1 MSQLGPMLILIDI
14 IMEIVNLLVST
25 FIQVS
30 ILFLYTSIYPHIP
43 ITAHLTNSPGL
54 PDVSPQKNA
63 VVDFIQSLQSKPDVW
78 FVSNEQLLQWVS
90 KLRVDAYSNTS
101 IRCKTLCLSV
111 NWPVNPTCNALYPT
125 LARKSV
131 TVLKLLAQPII
142 LCLAVF

>member
-1 MSQLGPMLILIDI
+1 MYIWLEVQLMSQLGPMLILIDI
-14 IMEIVNLLVST
+14 IMETVNLLVST

-30 ILFLYTSIYPHIP
+30 ILFLYTSIYPYIP

-90 KLRVDAYSNTS
+90 R
-101 IRCKTLCLSV
+101 LSV
-111 NWPVNPTCNALYPT
+111 
-125 LARKSV
+125 
-131 TVLKLLAQPII
+131 
-142 LCLAVF
+142 